1 VESRGFFV
9 STAVV
14 LELPDAL
21 AAQIDQEKEH
31 LPAIL
36 ERGLYELRLER
47 EGYSQDIDEI
57 VSILASQPT
66 PETILALRPS
76 PQMQAKV
83 STLLAGSKAGKLSHN
98 EEIEL
103 ERYLTVEH
111 LVRMAKGHAYQQIAA
126 RSTN

>member
-1 VESRGFFV
+1 M

-21 AAQIDQEKEH
+21 AAQINQEKEH

-36 ERGLYELRLER
+36 ERGLRELRMER
-47 EGYSQDIDEI
+47 EGHMQELDEI
-57 VSILASQPT
+57 IEILASQPT
-66 PETILALRPS
+66 PEKIITLSPS
-76 PQMQAKV
+76 PQLQDRV
-83 STLLAGSKAGKLSHN
+83 SELLAKSKAGVIPHV

-111 LVRMAKGHAYQQIAA
+111 LVRMAKGHAYHQLAIQSAQ
-126 RSTN
+126 